1 MQLTRVSKL
10 FKPITLSI
18 GMAAAFPLYSAVDD
32 HSGIFSI
39 ITDPSMF
46 ESVKKADSENFKF
59 YSSKLRFQ
67 SLYETWKKETRFLSS
82 VQDIVNHE
90 AFKAIVAMDT
100 DAVPFII
107 NEISNTPSTLVWAL
121 NYIYNRKISDN
132 PNTTIPEACKLWVKE
147 LSR

>member
-1 MQLTRVSKL
+1 MQLTHVSKL
-10 FKPITLSI
+10 FKPITLSV
-18 GMAAAFPLYSAVDD
+18 GLAASLPLYSAVDD

-46 ESVKKADSENFKF
+46 ESVKKADSENFKL

-67 SLYETWKKETRFLSS
+67 SLYETWKNETCFLSS
-82 VQDIVNHE
+82 VQDIVNHK

>member
-1 MQLTRVSKL
+1 M
-10 FKPITLSI
+10 
-18 GMAAAFPLYSAVDD
+18 
-32 HSGIFSI
+32 
-39 ITDPSMF
+39 MF

-67 SLYETWKKETRFLSS
+67 SLYETWRNETCFFSS
-82 VQDIVNHE
+82 VQDIVDHE
-90 AFKAIVAMDT
+90 AFKAIVAMDM

>member
-18 GMAAAFPLYSAVDD
+18 GMAASMPLYSAVDD

-39 ITDPSMF
+39 ITDPMMF

-67 SLYETWKKETRFLSS
+67 SLYETWRNETYFLSS
-82 VQDIVNHE
+82 VQDIVDHE